1 MNSLQRIIEGLSQ
14 GIGVALCVAVCLSCF
29 VSGANADWPSG
40 IGTSI
45 DAGPIDNFI
54 GGEHAMVSGH
64 DGSVWVSW
72 QDSFCVG
79 QLRVQRVGFEGDLL
93 IPMGIA
99 AQDDPTCGFFLP
111 PSMTVV
117 GDELVVSRAL
127 ASVPDS
133 PVLRF
138 DEIGAPVWGEGYAG
152 EEGVVQGLGQLVT
165 LSNGDVLVV
174 TSSGGSILAQR
185 VGADGKSVWDEQ
197 AVVVDGITSNHRVFS
212 VVADQSGGA
221 IVFWD
226 THLAYTKLIFAM
238 RINAQGERV
247 WDETLRLVE
256 APPGI
261 ASSRHSDPIAVSDGA
276 NGAVLVFAKGFETGT
291 TPAPLLMQRIL
302 SNGTLAFDIGG
313 VRVSESSQR
322 QFFPELVVD
331 PSTRDVFVVWY
342 EGLIN
347 ASVRA
352 QRMDLQGQQ
361 LWGNEG
367 IEVRAL
373 SQDLPRFDADVVGDE
388 LWVVS
393 ADLDEIAVNAFSAD
407 GTPKSASG
415 WGVTDEGSH
424 GRVQCVE
431 SGDGVVV
438 GWIGTNESGVGS
450 VFVQRVND
458 GGRLGNPACSDADL
472 AEPFGSLNFLDVSA
486 FLSAF
491 AAQDLSVDFES
502 DGSLNFLDV
511 SAFLSIF
518 SGGCP

>member
-1 MNSLQRIIEGLSQ
+1 MNSLRRVVEGF
-14 GIGVALCVAVCLSCF
+14 GRGMGTALYVAVCLGCC
-29 VSGANADWPSG
+29 VSGASADWPSG
-40 IGTSI
+40 VGTSI
-45 DAGPIDNFI
+45 DAGPINNFI
-54 GGEHAMVSGH
+54 GGEHAMVAGD

-93 IPMGIA
+93 IPMGIE

-174 TSSGGSILAQR
+174 TSSVGSILAQR
-185 VGADGKSVWDEQ
+185 IDADGKDVWDEP
-197 AVVVDGITSNHRVFS
+197 AVVIDGISSSHRIFT

-226 THLAYTKLIFAM
+226 THLAYTKLIYAM
-238 RINAQGERV
+238 RIDSEGQQV
-247 WDETLRLVE
+247 WNEILRIVE
-256 APPGI
+256 APPGVS
-261 ASSRHSDPIAVSDGA
+261 SSRHSDPIAVSDGA

-302 SNGTLAFDIGG
+302 SDGSLAFDIGG

-342 EGLIN
+342 EGLNN

-361 LWGNEG
+361 LWGSEG
-367 IEVRAL
+367 IEVRVL
-373 SQDLPRFDADVVGDE
+373 SQNLSRFDADVVGDE

-393 ADLDEIAVNAFSAD
+393 ADLDEIAVHAYSAN
-407 GTPKSASG
+407 GTPKSVSG
-415 WGVTDEGSH
+415 WGVTDEGSQ
-424 GRVQCVE
+424 GRVQCVA

-438 GWIGTNESGVGS
+438 GWIGTNEDGVGS

-486 FLSAF
+486 FLGAF